1 MMRENEEQLF
11 EASLSNYCNVYQALI
26 ESNPSLEKTQNGLRR
41 ILKAFKKLSWGMAR
55 QTGKRG
61 GM

>member
-1 MMRENEEQLF
+1 MMRESEEQLF
-11 EASLSNYCNVYQALI
+11 EVSLSNYCNVYQALI

-55 QTGKRG
+55 
-61 GM
+61 